1 MMLKFVIFSLRMTL
15 SLLIL
20 TVVTILF
27 GRGPTA
33 RRLLRTAGLLR
44 RIGRL

>member
-33 RRLLRTAGLLR
+33 KRVLRSAGVLR